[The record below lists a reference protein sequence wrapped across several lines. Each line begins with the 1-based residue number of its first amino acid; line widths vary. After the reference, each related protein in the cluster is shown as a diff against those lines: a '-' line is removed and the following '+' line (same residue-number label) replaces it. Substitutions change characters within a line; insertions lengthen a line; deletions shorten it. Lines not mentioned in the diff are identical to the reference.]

1 MQKQK
6 TPRRAGNCSVG
17 VAWRGL
23 ELTVEHV
30 PLAGRS
36 DDDDAYKDNDGDM
49 DDLWY
54 YRSSNKITLEASEY
68 TWRSNF
74 LSIRYALSCG
84 TNFKLVTNL

>member
-1 MQKQK
+1 MTFKK
-6 TPRRAGNCSVG
+6 TFPTKPKNAKTKNSRRAGNCSVD

-36 DDDDAYKDNDGDM
+36 DDDDANKDNDGDM

-54 YRSSNKITLEASEY
+54 YRSSNKKLLWKLQNTPGEATL
-68 TWRSNF
+68 
-74 LSIRYALSCG
+74 
-84 TNFKLVTNL
+84 